1 MAQYVDTKTA
11 YRGQVRKVVL
21 LHILPAERA
30 ERCLVSIDV
39 LEHMVRDGG
48 LFRMRRGPRVTR
60 KVMLEEMA
68 DGEALAAAEQVG
80 RESGTP
86 YICIVRDNLLAG
98 DGAPTPDH
106 RDAAD

>member
-11 YRGQVRKVVL
+11 YGGQVRKVVL
-21 LHILPAERA
+21 LHILPAERP

-39 LEHMVRDGG
+39 LEHLVRDGG

-60 KVMLEEMA
+60 KLVLEEMA
-68 DGEALAAAEQVG
+68 DGEAREAAERVG

-86 YICIVRDNLLAG
+86 YICIVRDNLLSG
-98 DGAPTPDH
+98 DEPPTPDH

>member
-21 LHILPAERA
+21 LHILPADRP

-48 LFRMRRGPRVTR
+48 LFRMSRGPKVTR
-60 KVMLEEMA
+60 KMVLVEMA
-68 DGEALAAAEQVG
+68 DGEARAAAEQVG
-80 RESGTP
+80 REHGTP
-86 YICIVRDNLLAG
+86 YICIVRDTLLAG
-98 DGAPTPDH
+98 DGAA
-106 RDAAD
+106 DAAD

>member
-21 LHILPAERA
+21 LHILPAEKP

-60 KVMLEEMA
+60 KMM
-68 DGEALAAAEQVG
+68 
-80 RESGTP
+80 
-86 YICIVRDNLLAG
+86 LAG
-98 DGAPTPDH
+98 DGRRRSARGGRARRARERHAVYLHRARQPAADDAPTPDH

>member
-11 YRGQVRKVVL
+11 YRGQVRTVVL
-21 LHILPAERA
+21 LHILPAERP

-60 KVMLEEMA
+60 KMVLQEMA
-68 DGEALAAAEQVG
+68 DGEARAAAERVG

-86 YICIVRDNLLAG
+86 YICIVRDTLPG
-98 DGAPTPDH
+98 DDGPTHDH

>member
-1 MAQYVDTKTA
+1 MAQYVDSKTA
-11 YRGQVRKVVL
+11 YRGQVRTVVL
-21 LHILPAERA
+21 LHILPAERSD
-30 ERCLVSIDV
+30 RCLVSIDV

-60 KVMLEEMA
+60 KMMLVEMA
-68 DGEALAAAEQVG
+68 DGEACAAAEQVG
-80 RESGTP
+80 RDCGTP
-86 YICIVRDNLLAG
+86 YICIVRDNLR